1 MDYGVLYGAD
11 CRIGLV
17 GYTDSDWA
25 GSVTN
30 RKSTS
35 RCYFSLRTAVIAWC
49 SRKQTRMV
57 FITTQGEHVCD
68 RIEMGAVGVSVQ
80 VADVLTKP
88 LPRMKFG

>member
-1 MDYGVLYGAD
+1 MDYGLQYGAD
-11 CRIGLV
+11 YEFGLV

-35 RCYFSLRTAVIAWC
+35 GCCFSLGTTVIAWRN
-49 SRKQTRMV
+49 RKQTRMV
-57 FITTQGEHVCD
+57 FLTTQGEYVRD
-68 RIEMGAVGVSVQ
+68 RMEKGAVEVPVQ

-88 LPRMKFG
+88 LSRMKFG

>member
-1 MDYGVLYGAD
+1 MDYGLLHDAD
-11 CRIGLV
+11 CGFELV

-35 RCYFSLRTAVIAWC
+35 GCCFSLGTVVIAWR

-57 FITTQGEHVCD
+57 FITTQGEHVHD
-68 RIEMGAVGVSVQ
+68 RMEKGAMEVPVQ
-80 VADVLTKP
+80 VANVLTKP
-88 LPRMKFG
+88 LSRMKFG